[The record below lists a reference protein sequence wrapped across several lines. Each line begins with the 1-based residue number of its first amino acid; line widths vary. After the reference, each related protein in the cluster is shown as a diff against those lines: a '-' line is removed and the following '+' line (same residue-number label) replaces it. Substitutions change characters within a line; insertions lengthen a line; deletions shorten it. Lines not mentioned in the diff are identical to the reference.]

1 MKKET
6 LFNPFYL
13 AFPIIL
19 GLSVIAYLFWQEFDP
34 SIFAVLKPDWRMWS
48 GIILAVLFLLCQNF
62 ALTQRYK
69 LFAGRKLSWKQAF
82 RVNMLCEFTSAA
94 TPSAVGGSSLIAVYL
109 HKEGLSGG

>member
-19 GLSVIAYLFWQEFDP
+19 GLSVIVYLFWQEFDP

-62 ALTQRYK
+62 ALTQLY
-69 LFAGRKLSWKQAF
+69 F
-82 RVNMLCEFTSAA
+82 
-94 TPSAVGGSSLIAVYL
+94 SSN
-109 HKEGLSGG
+109 SFCCWW